1 MATKLSEAKMF
12 GGTWLRLKH
21 DSKTVGTPM
30 EFSVYLPPKAV
41 GGEKVKCVY
50 YLSGLTCTDKNVM
63 EKSGIQRAASVY
75 NVAIVAPDTSP
86 RNPPEAKIPGE
97 DDSWD
102 FGSGAGF
109 YVDATQEPWNKQYKM
124 YSYVT
129 KELPELLATEMPM
142 ILTGSENTGIM
153 GHSMG
158 GHGAI
163 TIALKNPDK
172 YKSLSAFAP
181 ICNPINCPWG
191 KKNLGNYLGEDTS
204 TWTPYDSTELAK
216 AYAGPKFHLLV
227 SQGTKDTFLERE
239 LMPEALKAAVESNN
253 NLTIDLHMDEGY
265 DHSYCYIATE
275 IEAHIKHHA
284 AILGDPGR

>member
-1 MATKLSEAKMF
+1 MALKLSESKMF
-12 GGTWLRLKH
+12 GGKWLRYKH
-21 DSKTVGTPM
+21 TSTTVGTPM
-30 EFSVYLPPKAV
+30 EFSVYLPPSAAF
-41 GGEKVKCVY
+41 GNEKVKCVY

-63 EKSGIQRAASVY
+63 EKSGIQRAAALLSL
-75 NVAIVAPDTSP
+75 AIIAPDTSP
-86 RNPPEAKIPGE
+86 RNPEGAKIPGE

-109 YVDATQEPWNKQYKM
+109 YVDATQDPWRQQYNM

-129 KELPELLATEMPM
+129 KELPAVITAEFPM
-142 ILTGSENTGIM
+142 ILQGRDHTGIM

-191 KKNLGNYLGEDTS
+191 QKNLGHYLGADVEG
-204 TWTPYDSTELAK
+204 WKAYDSCELAR
-216 AYAGPKFHLLV
+216 AYNGPAFHILV
-227 SQGTKDTFLERE
+227 SQGLADNFLERE
-239 LMPEALKAAVESNN
+239 LHPEALEAAVKANDR
-253 NLTIDLHMDEGY
+253 LTLDLRRDEGY
-265 DHSYCYIATE
+265 DHSYCYIATF
-275 IEAHIKHHA
+275 IEEHLRHHA
-284 AILGDPGR
+284 AILNA